1 MIKLTLKD
9 MAKREAL
16 RQICKTAGYGLG
28 GLFVILLIV
37 MFLLYDKV
45 PTGIMIA
52 GFVLHTVIL
61 SVRVYIFLL
70 FDKNNNKINDSDSIN
85 HWLSLFRMGAFMT
98 GSTWGIVLFFLPG
111 LPAEYH
117 FLIYAILVGLAA
129 SGTVTLGVVP
139 SIYYTFMFSI
149 LGGSLIWMI
158 LQDGLIYSIAAL
170 LTSILIFYYYFSARR
185 FHENFY
191 KAFKEKITIKEYVC
205 ELEREHSALKESEQL
220 NHKLKE
226 RMELALVGSNTS
238 ILDWDFTDN
247 SFYISPN
254 WKEMLGY
261 KDNELPNSFLT
272 WMKLAHRN
280 DKRAIIH
287 SLNTAREEKI
297 KHFENNH
304 RLKHKDGRW
313 IWVLGRAQ
321 ILYDKNGEAVRM
333 IGTHTDIT
341 EEKEMQ
347 LKFARQAQI
356 LEHIHDAVVSTD
368 LKGFITS
375 WNRGAEVLFG
385 YTADETAGKHISIVY
400 SKERRRVYQKGVGIL
415 MQKGEYRADIQLVKR
430 SRAVIYANVSLS
442 LLKDEKGRSVGII
455 GYAQDIT
462 ERKRAEEKLLEQKN
476 TLDYQ
481 AHHDVLTALP
491 NRILFN
497 ERLEQGIEKARQN
510 KTDLALLFIDLD
522 HFKQINDSLGHEIGD
537 RVLKIVA
544 RRLKARIRKNDT
556 LSRLGG
562 DEFTIIMQEP
572 ASAQSS
578 SKLAGKILEALS
590 EPIRI
595 DAHTLYVSS
604 SIGISLYPQDG
615 EDAHNLIKYADT
627 AMYKAKDEGRNNY
640 QFYSAEMTELAF
652 ERIAMEA
659 SLRQALKNDEFV
671 VYYQPQVDAVHE
683 KIIGIE
689 ALVRWQHPILGLSSP
704 EKFIPLAEET
714 GLIVEIDRIVMKEA
728 MRQVGEWY
736 GEGLNP
742 GVLSLNLAVKQLEH
756 NDFLQTLQGNMER
769 SGFKP
774 EWLEFE
780 VAEGQ
785 VMQKPEEAIAKLRQI
800 SDFGIGIAI
809 DDFGTGYSSLSYL
822 KRLPINKLK
831 IDRSFVR
838 DIPDDD
844 EDVAIVKAII
854 ALAKSLNLDL
864 VGEGVETVAQ
874 KKFLIDNG
882 CQNIQGYYY
891 SRPMPPGE
899 MKIYMQKGL

>member
-1 MIKLTLKD
+1 MVTK
-9 MAKREAL
+9 EAL
-16 RQICKTAGYGLG
+16 YQIYKTSGYGLG

-37 MFLLYDKV
+37 MFLLYGKV
-45 PTGIMIA
+45 SLGIMA
-52 GFVLHTVIL
+52 SGFVLHIVIL
-61 SVRVYIFLL
+61 SARVYAFY
-70 FDKNNNKINDSDSIN
+70 
-85 HWLSLFRMGAFMT
+85 LFRKKSDTIVDTESVGKWLNIFRVGAFMT
-98 GSTWGIVLFFLPG
+98 GLAWGSALFFLPG
-111 LPAEYH
+111 LPSEYH

-129 SGTVTLGVVP
+129 SGTVTLGVIP
-139 SIYYTFMFSI
+139 SIYYAFMLSI
-149 LGGSLIWMI
+149 LGGSLSWML
-158 LQDGLIYSIAAL
+158 LQDGLIYSISAL
-170 LTSILIFYYYFSARR
+170 LTAILIFYYYFSARR
-185 FHENFY
+185 FSINFNR
-191 KAFKEKITIKEYVC
+191 AFLEKITIEDYVQKI
-205 ELEREHSALKESEQL
+205 EREHSALKQSEQL
-220 NHKLKE
+220 NNILKE

-238 ILDWDFTDN
+238 ILDWDFTDD

-261 KDNELPNSFLT
+261 DDSELSNSFLT
-272 WMKLAHRN
+272 WMKLAHRD

-287 SLNTAREEKI
+287 SLNIARAEKI
-297 KHFENNH
+297 THFENNH
-304 RLKHKDGRW
+304 RLRHKNGHW
-313 IWVLGRAQ
+313 VWVLGRAQ
-321 ILYDKNGEAVRM
+321 ILYDKSGEAVRM

-347 LKFARQAQI
+347 LRFAQQAQI
-356 LEHIHDAVVSTD
+356 LEHIHDAVTSTD
-368 LKGFITS
+368 LEGFVTS
-375 WNRGAEVLFG
+375 WNKGAEVLLG
-385 YTADETAGKHISIVY
+385 YTADEIIGRHISVVHPKEEYDVY
-400 SKERRRVYQKGVGIL
+400 KNGIDAL
-415 MQKGEYRADIQLVKR
+415 LQKGEYRADTRLVKK
-430 SRAVIYANVSLS
+430 SGTVIYANLSLS
-442 LLKDEKGRSVGII
+442 LLKDEKGRPVGMI

-481 AHHDVLTALP
+481 AHHDVLTSLP
-491 NRILFN
+491 NRVLFN
-497 ERLEQGIEKARQN
+497 TRLEQGIEKAQHDN
-510 KTDLALLFIDLD
+510 TGLALLFIDLD

-537 RVLKIVA
+537 RVLKVVT
-544 RRLKARIRKNDT
+544 RRLKARIRKDDT

-572 ASAQSS
+572 ACAQSS
-578 SKLAGKILEALS
+578 SQMARKILNALS

-595 DAHTLYVSS
+595 DTHTLYVSS

-659 SLRQALKNDEFV
+659 SLRQALKNNEFV
-671 VYYQPQVDAVHE
+671 VHYQPQVDAKQE
-683 KIIGIE
+683 KIIGVE

-728 MRQVGEWY
+728 MRQVCEWY
-736 GEGLNP
+736 EEGLNP

-756 NDFLQTLQGNMER
+756 NDFLQTLQSNMER

-838 DIPDDD
+838 DVPDDD

-854 ALAKSLNLDL
+854 ALARSLNLDL
-864 VGEGVETVAQ
+864 VGEGVETAAQ
-874 KKFLIDNG
+874 KEFLIENG
-882 CQNIQGYYY
+882 CRNIQGYYY
-891 SRPMPPGE
+891 SRPMPPDK
-899 MKIYMQKGL
+899 MKAYMQSSG